1 MMSFRF
7 NILADF
13 YWDSKIDKV
22 LDTLSETAYR
32 QFFSEQYYGSALNDI
47 TVVLMCQDPNLK
59 LKQRVKLSKKEK
71 KIYLDIML
79 DLYQFLKVEQ
89 KEREKIVVEKLINEV
104 PAIIRKY
111 RLEDFDILKFES
123 DLKKWMIKILY

>member
-13 YWDSKIDKV
+13 YWESKIDKV
-22 LDTLSETAYR
+22 LDTLSETGYR
-32 QFFSEQYYGSALNDI
+32 RFFSEQYYGSTLNGI
-47 TVVLMCQDPNLK
+47 TVLLICQDPSLN
-59 LKQRVKLSKKEK
+59 LKQRIRLSKKEK
-71 KIYLDIML
+71 TIYMDIML
-79 DLYQFLKVEQ
+79 DLNQFLKIEQ

-104 PAIIRKY
+104 PVIIKKY

-123 DLKKWMIKILY
+123 DLKKWMIKIL